1 MSELISVN
9 IKKFKDLKFKAPSLK
24 ERKNDFNKTKIKYA
38 QIIINKYFTCA
49 SLLEK
54 KNKFFAIPTT
64 SNELLKTLKSTTNI
78 AETIKYMKELNL
90 ILCVDTK
97 YRFHQTSSDFDKAR
111 LYVFNF
117 KAIKEFKEWT
127 RSNNLEYK
135 KEEEKKEKKNRIKKI
150 NKQIEL
156 KDIKPE
162 IGCRLRIKKP
172 ENISKEDFNL
182 YITNNLENT
191 DILIHNLKVLVD
203 KVNKNNQKYLKEEFP
218 EYDCHELDNHANINV
233 KYGKGKDKDIV
244 KKISLRPSNQ
254 WVSAKKNPTEND
266 SKISKKEVL
275 DRYKFNTEYDIKSS
289 VPRFIHSLNH
299 GKWLSPKIDCY
310 KMILDNLSEDSNL
323 TREDAKKLTVSALFD
338 GTDSQYLKHLNDRIK
353 ENKAP
358 NVSKK
363 DALDFRRSVKET
375 LGEDQGTYIFIVEA
389 YAIYST
395 VLELQKKYNK
405 AIWTVYDSINMEL
418 NEEEKK
424 SFKNVTEKLL
434 EKNFKK
440 VKKSF
445 SKEYKE
451 KGINNNR
458 HKDINK
464 EIDINNNKINTN
476 NNRIDIDNKKTD
488 IKGNK
493 RNNTNNDRYIN
504 MKDNKYIS
512 KESSKCISIK
522 DDKCIKEDSNEY
534 INKGINK
541 NNNRSIS
548 INDNKYSNINNNKYI
563 NINDSKYIN
572 INDNNKY
579 NNNRYININDNKY
592 NSINDNRYN
601 NTNKN
606 ININIYNSIKPI
618 SLSKN
623 FLLE

>member
-358 NVSKK
+358 NVSKE

-375 LGEDQGTYIFIVEA
+375 LGENQGTYIFIVEA

-424 SFKNVTEKLL
+424 SFKNVAEKLL
-434 EKNFKK
+434 ERNFKK
-440 VKKSF
+440 VKESF
-445 SKEYKE
+445 SKEYE
-451 KGINNNR
+451 EERINKDRLNSNR
-458 HKDINK
+458 HKDVNK
-464 EIDINNNKINTN
+464 KIDINDNKI
-476 NNRIDIDNKKTD
+476 D
-488 IKGNK
+488 
-493 RNNTNNDRYIN
+493 TNNDRIDIN
-504 MKDNKYIS
+504 GNKKINIRNNKYNDANNSKCINIKDS
-512 KESSKCISIK
+512 KYNNKESNKNISIK
-522 DDKCIKEDSNEY
+522 DDKCIKEDSNEC
-534 INKGINK
+534 INKDINK
-541 NNNRSIS
+541 DNNKYIS
-548 INDNKYSNINNNKYI
+548 INDS
-563 NINDSKYIN
+563 
-572 INDNNKY
+572 NKY
-579 NNNRYININDNKY
+579 NNNNINKNISISIYNRKY

-601 NTNKN
+601 NINKN
-606 ININIYNSIKPI
+606 IYININDNIKPI

>member
-375 LGEDQGTYIFIVEA
+375 LGENQGTYIFIVEA

-445 SKEYKE
+445 SKEYEEKE
-451 KGINNNR
+451 INKNKLNSNN
-458 HKDINK
+458 HKNVNK
-464 EIDINNNKINTN
+464 EIDISNNKININ
-476 NNRIDIDNKKTD
+476 NNRIDINKKID
-488 IKGNK
+488 INGNK
-493 RNNTNNDRYIN
+493 RNKTNNDKCIN
-504 MKDNKYIS
+504 INDSKCINIKDNKCIKKDS
-512 KESSKCISIK
+512 NKCINKDINKDNNKCISIN
-522 DDKCIKEDSNEY
+522 DSKY
-534 INKGINK
+534 
-541 NNNRSIS
+541 NNNRYIN
-548 INDNKYSNINNNKYI
+548 IDDNKYNNVNDNKYSNK
-563 NINDSKYIN
+563 
-572 INDNNKY
+572 
-579 NNNRYININDNKY
+579 RYININDNKY
-592 NSINDNRYN
+592 NNIDDNNKYN

>member
-9 IKKFKDLKFKAPSLK
+9 IKKFKNSKFKAPSLK

-38 QIIINKYFTCA
+38 QIIIDKYFTLA

-97 YRFHQTSSDFDKAR
+97 YRFHQVAKDFDKAR
-111 LYVFNF
+111 LYAFNF
-117 KAIKEFKEWT
+117 EAVKEFKEWVK
-127 RSNNLEYK
+127 SNNLEYK
-135 KEEEKKEKKNRIKKI
+135 KEEEKKEKKNKLKKI

-172 ENISKEDFNL
+172 ENISKEAFNL
-182 YITNNLENT
+182 YITNNLENS
-191 DILIHNLKVLVD
+191 DILIHNLKVLVN

-218 EYDCHELDNHANINV
+218 GYDCHELDNHANINV

-299 GKWLSPKIDCY
+299 EKWLSPKIDCY
-310 KMILDNLSEDSNL
+310 KMILDNLSESSSL

-358 NVSKK
+358 NVSKE

-375 LGEDQGTYIFIVEA
+375 LGENQGTYIFIVEA
-389 YAIYST
+389 FAIYST
-395 VLELQKKYNK
+395 VLDLQKKYKK
-405 AIWTVYDSINMEL
+405 AIWTVYDSINIEL

-424 SFKNVTEKLL
+424 SFKNITEKLL

-440 VKKSF
+440 AKKSY
-445 SKEYKE
+445 SKKH
-451 KGINNNR
+451 KRIKKRNN
-458 HKDINK
+458 KKIDINK
-464 EIDINNNKINTN
+464 IDNNKIDINNNI
-476 NNRIDIDNKKTD
+476 
-488 IKGNK
+488 
-493 RNNTNNDRYIN
+493 
-504 MKDNKYIS
+504 
-512 KESSKCISIK
+512 
-522 DDKCIKEDSNEY
+522 
-534 INKGINK
+534 
-541 NNNRSIS
+541 
-548 INDNKYSNINNNKYI
+548 NINNNSIEI
-563 NINDSKYIN
+563 NINN
-572 INDNNKY
+572 
-579 NNNRYININDNKY
+579 
-592 NSINDNRYN
+592 
-601 NTNKN
+601 
-606 ININIYNSIKPI
+606 NINIYHYLKTFCLKEQNKRESP
-618 SLSKN
+618 
-623 FLLE
+623 

>member
-310 KMILDNLSEDSNL
+310 KMILNNLSEDSNL

-375 LGEDQGTYIFIVEA
+375 LGENQGTYIFIVEA

-424 SFKNVTEKLL
+424 SFKNVAEKLL

-445 SKEYKE
+445 SKEYEE

-458 HKDINK
+458 HKDIKK
-464 EIDINNNKINTN
+464 EININNNKINAN
-476 NNRIDIDNKKTD
+476 NSRIDIDNKKTD

-504 MKDNKYIS
+504 MKDNKYIN

-522 DDKCIKEDSNEY
+522 DDKSIKEDSNEC
-534 INKGINK
+534 INKSINK
-541 NNNRSIS
+541 DNNKCIS
-548 INDNKYSNINNNKYI
+548 INDNKYNNI
-563 NINDSKYIN
+563 
-572 INDNNKY
+572 
-579 NNNRYININDNKY
+579 NNNRYININNSKY
-592 NSINDNRYN
+592 NNINDNRYIN
-601 NTNKN
+601 INKN
-606 ININIYNSIKPI
+606 IDINIYNSIKPI

>member
-275 DRYKFNTEYDIKSS
+275 DRYKFNAEYDIKSS

-358 NVSKK
+358 NVSKE

-445 SKEYKE
+445 SKEYEE
-451 KGINNNR
+451 KRINKLNINSNR
-458 HKDINK
+458 HKDVKK
-464 EIDINNNKINTN
+464 EIDTNNNKINTN
-476 NNRIDIDNKKTD
+476 NNRIDINNKEID
-488 IKGNK
+488 IKDK
-493 RNNTNNDRYIN
+493 KYNNTNNNKYIN
-504 MKDNKYIS
+504 IKDNKYIS
-512 KESSKCISIK
+512 KESNKSISIK
-522 DDKCIKEDSNEY
+522 DDKCIKENSNGCINKDSN
-534 INKGINK
+534 KD
-541 NNNRSIS
+541 NNRSIS
-548 INDNKYSNINNNKYI
+548 INDNKYNNNKYI

-572 INDNNKY
+572 INNSRY
-579 NNNRYININDNKY
+579 NNINKNINI
-592 NSINDNRYN
+592 SINDNRYN
-601 NTNKN
+601 NINKN
-606 ININIYNSIKPI
+606 IYININDNIKPI

>member
-310 KMILDNLSEDSNL
+310 KMILNNLSEDSNL

-375 LGEDQGTYIFIVEA
+375 LGENQGTYIFIVEA

-445 SKEYKE
+445 SKEYEE
-451 KGINNNR
+451 KRINRNKLDNNR
-458 HKDINK
+458 HKDVNK
-464 EIDINNNKINTN
+464 EIDISNNKTNTN
-476 NNRIDIDNKKTD
+476 NNRIDINKKID
-488 IKGNK
+488 INGNK
-493 RNNTNNDRYIN
+493 RNKANND
-504 MKDNKYIS
+504 
-512 KESSKCISIK
+512 
-522 DDKCIKEDSNEY
+522 
-534 INKGINK
+534 
-541 NNNRSIS
+541 
-548 INDNKYSNINNNKYI
+548 KYI
-563 NINDSKYIN
+563 NINDSKCNSIKDNKCIKEDSNKCINKDINKDNNKCISTNDNKYNNKRYIN
-572 INDNNKY
+572 INDNKSISINDNKY

-592 NSINDNRYN
+592 NSIDDNKYN
-601 NTNKN
+601 NKN

>member
-310 KMILDNLSEDSNL
+310 KMILNNLSEDSNL

-358 NVSKK
+358 NVSKE

-445 SKEYKE
+445 SKEYEE
-451 KGINNNR
+451 KRINRNKLNNNK
-458 HKDINK
+458 HKDVNK
-464 EIDINNNKINTN
+464 EIDISNNKININ
-476 NNRIDIDNKKTD
+476 NNRIDINKKID
-488 IKGNK
+488 INGNK
-493 RNNTNNDRYIN
+493 RNKTNKDKCININD
-504 MKDNKYIS
+504 
-512 KESSKCISIK
+512 SKCINIK
-522 DDKCIKEDSNEY
+522 DSKCIKEDSNKC
-534 INKGINK
+534 INKDINK
-541 NNNRSIS
+541 DNNKCIS
-548 INDNKYSNINNNKYI
+548 IND
-563 NINDSKYIN
+563 
-572 INDNNKY
+572 NKY
-579 NNNRYININDNKY
+579 NNNRYINIDDNKYNNVNDNKYSNKRYININDNKY
-592 NSINDNRYN
+592 NNIDDNNKYN

>member
-375 LGEDQGTYIFIVEA
+375 LGENQGTYIFIVEA

-445 SKEYKE
+445 SKEYEE

-458 HKDINK
+458 HKDIKK
-464 EIDINNNKINTN
+464 EIDINNNKIDTN

-493 RNNTNNDRYIN
+493 RNNTKNDKYIN
-504 MKDNKYIS
+504 ISDSKYINKERSKCINIKDNKYI
-512 KESSKCISIK
+512 KEGSNKCINKDINKGNNKCIST
-522 DDKCIKEDSNEY
+522 
-534 INKGINK
+534 
-541 NNNRSIS
+541 
-548 INDNKYSNINNNKYI
+548 ND
-563 NINDSKYIN
+563 
-572 INDNNKY
+572 NKY

-592 NSINDNRYN
+592 NNINDKRYIN
-601 NTNKN
+601 INKN
-606 ININIYNSIKPI
+606 IDNNIYNNIKPI